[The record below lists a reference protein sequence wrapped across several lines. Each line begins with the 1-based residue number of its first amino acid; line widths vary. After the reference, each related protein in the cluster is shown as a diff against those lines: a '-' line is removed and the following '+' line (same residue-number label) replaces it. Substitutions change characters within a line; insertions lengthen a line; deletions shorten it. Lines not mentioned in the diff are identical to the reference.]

1 MRKVEEIDGFR
12 VSKDVDLG
20 LLLAW
25 LAEDVATLQD
35 GLLWLDVQPYFLLV
49 LFLGRGLGD
58 QLVILLLLASVFL
71 AGQLGFVLSRRK
83 ST

>member
-25 LAEDVATLQD
+25 LAEDVAALQD

-71 AGQLGFVLSRRK
+71 AGQLGFVLSGRK

>member
-71 AGQLGFVLSRRK
+71 AGQLGFVLSGRK